1 MQPLRG
7 ILLKILSVCV
17 FVGMASLIKSVSG
30 HIPPGETVF
39 FRSFFA
45 IPVIVVWLMMRR
57 ELHLGVKTANP
68 LGHFWRGLVGTSAMG
83 LGFAGLGL
91 LPFPEVTAIGYDAP
105 LLVVIFAA
113 MFLNEKVGIFRLGA
127 VALGMAGV
135 MIVLSPRL
143 SVGPGE
149 MEVSEQL
156 GAVVVLGG
164 AFFAALAQV
173 FVRKL
178 VMTESTATIV
188 FWFSVTASALS
199 LLTLP
204 YGWVWPTPTEAALL
218 VLAGILGGVGQILL
232 TSSYRLADAS
242 VIAPFEYTS
251 MILSLGVGYFI
262 FSEVPTLVMLLGA
275 AIIISAGVIIILR
288 ERHLGLERAKQR
300 KAMSPG
306 AN

>member
-1 MQPLRG
+1 
-7 ILLKILSVCV
+7 
-17 FVGMASLIKSVSG
+17 
-30 HIPPGETVF
+30 
-39 FRSFFA
+39 
-45 IPVIVVWLMMRR
+45 
-57 ELHLGVKTANP
+57 
-68 LGHFWRGLVGTSAMG
+68 MG

-91 LPFPEVTAIGYDAP
+91 LPFPEVTAIGYAAP